1 MSRNGRKTE
10 RVGGMSV
17 ITVRVDKCDL
27 KCYFKNKLIFTQIC
41 AVLCLV
47 YGLLFGDPGNSQL
60 RVIQFSS
67 SWQVSVCLGLSAS
80 VLDSFVSV

>member
-1 MSRNGRKTE
+1 MSGAWENKGKDRHGGGWRSIGKKWVSRNGRKTE

-17 ITVRVDKCDL
+17 ITARVDKCDL

-47 YGLLFGDPGNSQL
+47 YGLLFGDPGTS
-60 RVIQFSS
+60 
-67 SWQVSVCLGLSAS
+67 
-80 VLDSFVSV
+80 